1 MSLRPDVLLFA
12 LGTRP
17 AGIRNALDSQ
27 CHTAASG

>member
-12 LGTRP
+12 DDPSSCIL
-17 AGIRNALDSQ
+17 NALDSQ